1 MLTMKA
7 AVLHESGSPENL
19 KVESVPV
26 PAVSVGQVLI
36 RIKAFGLNRSEVSR
50 ARGTRPM

>member
-7 AVLHESGSPENL
+7 AILHEPGSPENL

-26 PAVSVGQVLI
+26 PAVSVG
-36 RIKAFGLNRSEVSR
+36 
-50 ARGTRPM
+50 